1 MKNIIEKGKICGK
14 SRVFVGNDEPHLK
27 SSFTHRA
34 SRRKTNEEVK
44 VVGIIK
50 RHDDI
55 LNERE

>member
-1 MKNIIEKGKICGK
+1 MKNITEKGKIWGK
-14 SRVFVGNDEPHLK
+14 SRVFVGNNEPLSK
-27 SSFTHRA
+27 SSFTHPA

-44 VVGIIK
+44 VVGMIK